1 MNWYDSIL
9 SLQFTWRDA
18 VDVLIVS
25 FVIYNILALIR
36 GTRAMQVSIGLV
48 VLGSSFFVARAFDLP
63 ALEAISRQILF
74 YLPFAV
80 IVLFQAEI
88 RRALARMAS
97 NPLLSLVASGASPVP
112 FDAIVGATTVLSAQ
126 RIGALI
132 AIERGQNIEAF
143 AESGVK
149 IDCALSTELAV
160 SIFFPKTPL
169 HDGGIIIRSDRIVSA
184 ACIFPITQRA
194 DLDRA
199 LGLRHRAALG
209 LTEESDA
216 IVICVSEETGIVSIC
231 HRGFIER
238 SFDPESFDHR
248 LGELF
253 SLHDESDSKQLA
265 GKTPVPGT
273 RRHSVAGH
281 PSEPGDDRLAF

>member
-1 MNWYDSIL
+1 MNVLTFAGAHWKDAIEIVLLTVAIYY
-9 SLQFTWRDA
+9 TWRFFKGTPGA
-18 VDVLIVS
+18 NVLV
-25 FVIYNILALIR
+25 
-36 GTRAMQVSIGLV
+36 GLV
-48 VLGSSFFVARAFDLP
+48 VLFLGIMLLSQILGLMVIGSIFESLSKVLVIALVIIFQPELRRGLAALGGHRMFFAGSQNRETLELVREMTFDL
-63 ALEAISRQILF
+63 ANRQL
-74 YLPFAV
+74 
-80 IVLFQAEI
+80 
-88 RRALARMAS
+88 
-97 NPLLSLVASGASPVP
+97 
-112 FDAIVGATTVLSAQ
+112 
-126 RIGALI
+126 GALI

-149 IDCALSTELAV
+149 IDCELSTELAV

-169 HDGGIIIRSDRIVSA
+169 HDGGIIIRNDRIVSA

-216 IVICVSEETGIVSIC
+216 IVIVVSEETGIVSIC
-231 HRGFIER
+231 HRGIIER

-248 LGELF
+248 LSELF
-253 SLHDESDSKQLA
+253 SLKDESDPKQLG

-273 RRHSVAGH
+273 RRHSVVGH
-281 PSEPGDDRLAF
+281 PPEPGNDHLAF

>member
-1 MNWYDSIL
+1 MNVVEL
-9 SLQFTWRDA
+9 VHNHWRDA
-18 VDVLIVS
+18 VEIVLLSVAIYYTWRS
-25 FVIYNILALIR
+25 FR
-36 GTRAMQVSIGLV
+36 GTPGGNVLIGLV
-48 VLGSSFFVARAFDLP
+48 VLFLALNMLSRALDLIVIRTIVESLSNVVIIALVILFQPELRRGLAALGGHRLFGASNQSRATLDLVREITFDL
-63 ALEAISRQILF
+63 ANRQL
-74 YLPFAV
+74 
-80 IVLFQAEI
+80 
-88 RRALARMAS
+88 
-97 NPLLSLVASGASPVP
+97 
-112 FDAIVGATTVLSAQ
+112 
-126 RIGALI
+126 GALI

-149 IDCALSTELAV
+149 TDCALSTELAV

-169 HDGGIIIRSDRIVSA
+169 HDGGIIIRNDRIISA

-216 IVICVSEETGIVSIC
+216 IVIVVSEETGIVSIC
-231 HRGFIER
+231 HRGLIER

-248 LGELF
+248 LAELF
-253 SLHDESDSKQLA
+253 ALKDESDSKQLA
-265 GKTPVPGT
+265 GKTPVPGS

-281 PSEPGDDRLAF
+281 SSESGTDRLAF